1 MNERPTRLLVAAA
14 ALSAFA
20 AMLTST
26 ATAYVPEGATVP
38 VAIYAASTSPVTST
52 QQLGEIGAWAVPS
65 VSRHNPQLLRHTS
78 VGEKLAEIGAW
89 AVPSVSQQEPQTPL
103 AAHPAIPNVD
113 PATFD
118 GYRG

>member
-1 MNERPTRLLVAAA
+1 MNERATRLLVAAA

-65 VSRHNPQLLRHTS
+65 VS
-78 VGEKLAEIGAW
+78 
-89 AVPSVSQQEPQTPL
+89 QQEPQTPL